1 MVRHFIETNTI
12 TPKNNSSK
20 TPHLRGFF
28 IFDTMRN
35 TVALIISLI
44 LLVGC
49 SFNPDPIRSA
59 FKEDDFLRSIVK
71 DKDNYEIQILYT
83 EVSKN
88 NLGQTEFSDFKFQL
102 NDEKYFYPASTIK
115 LPIAVMALSKINE
128 LRAKGSTISPKSKIK
143 LSLINNNQEIILKDS
158 ITSFQNLIAD
168 VFLVSDNSASNVLI
182 DFIGYNYFNSSMS
195 NLGFENTYL
204 NHKFN
209 PDPFVDSTWVIS
221 TLDNEIISSNANQ
234 ITVLATSNIFNLKKG
249 EKRFIDGEIKN
260 ESLDFSSKNRS
271 SLTDMHNIIKNLIY
285 PEISFSKFNLNVEDY
300 DFLRYWMSRFT
311 YEDLGAKY
319 IGDAKFFNSYNK
331 FFIHGTDTILNNTDI
346 RVYNKIGQAYGT
358 STDSGYIKNYKEDVE
373 FFLTAT
379 IYTNK
384 NKIIND
390 NIYEYGETAIPFLS
404 RLSKAL
410 YKNLL
415 D

>member
-1 MVRHFIETNTI
+1 MT
-12 TPKNNSSK
+12 
-20 TPHLRGFF
+20 
-28 IFDTMRN
+28 
-35 TVALIISLI
+35 
-44 LLVGC
+44 LLLSIGC
-49 SFNPDPIRSA
+49 SFSSDPIKSA
-59 FKEDDFLRSIVK
+59 FKEDKFLRKIIK

-88 NLGQTEFSDFKFQL
+88 KLGQTEFSNFQFQL

-128 LRAKGSTISPKSKIK
+128 LRSEGLNISIKSKIQ
-143 LSLINNNQEIILKDS
+143 LTLINNKKEIIIKDS

-168 VFLVSDNSASNVLI
+168 VFLISDNSASNVLI
-182 DFIGYNYFNSSMS
+182 DFIGYNYFNSSMNDS
-195 NLGFENTYL
+195 GFKNTYL

-209 PDPFVDSTWVIS
+209 PDPFVDSTWIIN
-221 TLDNEIISSNANQ
+221 TLDNEIISSNKNQ
-234 ITVLATSNIFNLKKG
+234 TTVTTSSNISNLKKG
-249 EKRFIDGEIKN
+249 KKRFLDGEIENK
-260 ESLDFSSKNRS
+260 SLDFSLKNRS
-271 SLTDMHNIIKNLIY
+271 SLTDMHNIMKNLIY
-285 PEISFSKFNLNVEDY
+285 PDISSSTFNLNVEDY

-311 YEDLGAKY
+311 HEDLGAKY
-319 IGDAKFFNSYNK
+319 IGDPKFFNSFNK
-331 FFIHGTDTILNNTDI
+331 FFIYGNDTILSNADV

-358 STDSGYIKNYKEDVE
+358 STDSAYIKNYKEDIE

-384 NKIIND
+384 NEIIND
-390 NIYEYGETAIPFLS
+390 DIYEYGDTAIPFLS

>member
-1 MVRHFIETNTI
+1 
-12 TPKNNSSK
+12 
-20 TPHLRGFF
+20 
-28 IFDTMRN
+28 MRN
-35 TVALIISLI
+35 TAALIITLI

-49 SFNPDPIRSA
+49 SFNPDPIRST
-59 FKEDDFLRSIVK
+59 FKEDDFLRSIIK

-88 NLGQTEFSDFKFQL
+88 SIGQSEFSDFQFQL

-128 LRAKGSTISPKSKIK
+128 LRAEGSTLSPKSKIK

-195 NLGFENTYL
+195 NSGFENTYL

-209 PDPFVDSTWVIS
+209 PDPYVDSTWIIS

-234 ITVLATSNIFNLKKG
+234 ITVLASSNISNLKKG

-285 PEISFSKFNLNVEDY
+285 PEISISKFNLNVEDY

-319 IGDAKFFNSYNK
+319 IGDAKFFKSYNK

-358 STDSGYIKNYKEDVE
+358 STDSAYIKNYKEDVE

-390 NIYEYGETAIPFLS
+390 NIYEYGEAAIPFLS

>member
-1 MVRHFIETNTI
+1 
-12 TPKNNSSK
+12 
-20 TPHLRGFF
+20 
-28 IFDTMRN
+28 MRK
-35 TVALIISLI
+35 VSVLIISI
-44 LLVGC
+44 LLLISC
-49 SFNPDPIRSA
+49 SLRSDPIKSA
-59 FKEDDFLRSIVK
+59 FLEDEFLRKILK
-71 DKDNYEIQILYT
+71 DKDDYEIQILYT

-88 NLGQTEFSDFKFQL
+88 SVGQTELSDFQFQV

-115 LPIAVMALSKINE
+115 LPITILALSKINE
-128 LRAKGSTISPKSKIK
+128 LRAEGSNISPKSKIK
-143 LSLINNNQEIILKDS
+143 LSLINNNNEIILKDS

-209 PDPFVDSTWVIS
+209 PDPFVESSWIIS
-221 TLDNEIISSNANQ
+221 NIDNEIISSNENQ
-234 ITVLATSNIFNLKKG
+234 ITVSASSNISNLKKG
-249 EKRFIDGEIKN
+249 KKRFINGEIKN
-260 ESLDFSSKNRS
+260 ESLDFTLKNRS
-271 SLTDMHNIIKNLIY
+271 SLTDMHNIMKNLIY
-285 PEISFSKFNLNVEDY
+285 PETSLSKFNLNVEDY
-300 DFLRYWMSRFT
+300 DFMRYWMSRFT

-319 IGDAKFFNSYNK
+319 IGDDKLFNSYNK
-331 FFIHGTDTILNNTDI
+331 FFIHGTDTILKNTDV

-358 STDSGYIKNYKEDVE
+358 STDSAFIKNYKEDLE

-384 NKIIND
+384 NEVIND
-390 NIYEYGETAIPFLS
+390 NIYEYGDIAIPFLS
-404 RLSKAL
+404 KLSKAL
-410 YKNLL
+410 YKNLV